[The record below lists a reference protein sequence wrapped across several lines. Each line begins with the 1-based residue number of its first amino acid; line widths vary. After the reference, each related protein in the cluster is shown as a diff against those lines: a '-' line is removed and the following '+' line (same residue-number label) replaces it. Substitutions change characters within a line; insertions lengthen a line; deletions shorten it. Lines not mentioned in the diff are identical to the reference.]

1 MSADHKGWRSRGY
14 LPHFDAPDLL
24 QHIVF
29 RLIDSLPSPI
39 LEEIA
44 KKPKRDRLGAAD
56 AALDQGHGRRDL
68 ATPEIVTLVQQ
79 TLLHF
84 DGERYRLLA
93 WCVMP
98 NHVHALA
105 EIRDG
110 QRLDRI
116 VHSWKSFTA
125 HQGNRLLGRTGSF
138 WAPEYFDRYM
148 RDEPHLA
155 ATVAYIEENPV
166 KAGLCCE
173 PAAWPYSPASWR

>member
-1 MSADHKGWRSRGY
+1 
-14 LPHFDAPDLL
+14 
-24 QHIVF
+24 VF
-29 RLIDSLPSPI
+29 RLADSLPARL

-68 ATPEIVTLVQQ
+68 EVPKIAILVQQ

-84 DGERYRLLA
+84 DGDRYRLLA
-93 WCVMP
+93 WCIMP

-105 EIRDG
+105 QIRSG

-125 HQGNRLLGRTGSF
+125 HQANRLLGRTGLF

-148 RDEPHLA
+148 RDEHHLA
-155 ATVAYIEENPV
+155 VTLAYIEENPV
-166 KAGLCCE
+166 RAGLCRE
-173 PAAWPYSPASWR
+173 PAAWPYSSALWR